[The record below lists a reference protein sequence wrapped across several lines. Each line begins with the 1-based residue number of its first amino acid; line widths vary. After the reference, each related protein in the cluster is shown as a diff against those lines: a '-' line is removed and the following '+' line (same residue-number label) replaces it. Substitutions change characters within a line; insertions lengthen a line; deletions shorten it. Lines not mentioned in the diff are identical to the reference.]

1 MFLYLFRLVYDF
13 LGLIT
18 ITSIVF
24 CLHCVL
30 KVSQT
35 ELTCLLYSVCIVYWR
50 LTCLLYS
57 VCIVY
62 WRYHK
67 QSWPVYCIL
76 FALYIE
82 GITNGADLLSY
93 LILLHLLWPSRSILY
108 LLKGEEPIPYD
119 LLITGK
125 LQVDVL
131 LHNKDPQNLVTDGHQ
146 GHQIKHLY
154 CFY

>member
-1 MFLYLFRLVYDF
+1 M
-13 LGLIT
+13 
-18 ITSIVF
+18 
-24 CLHCVL
+24 
-30 KVSQT
+30 
-35 ELTCLLYSVCIVYWR
+35 
-50 LTCLLYS
+50 
-57 VCIVY
+57 
-62 WRYHK
+62 
-67 QSWPVYCIL
+67 
-76 FALYIE
+76 YIE

-154 CFY
+154 CFYYAPEIEDQGAYCFCPVCHSVIL